1 MASPEKQPKKTKEK
15 RVWAGENAKGKAD
28 GLDFS
33 EGKPPEV
40 EDVERVDIS
49 APSRVD
55 EDEDEVYSSDE
66 DEEDRR
72 TGPERVGRPNGA
84 RKKSWLGGVMSN
96 ALVRGVIGKAAL
108 EREDIE
114 PILEKLK
121 INFMNKNVAEDIAE
135 RLCESV
141 AGSLRGRKPRP
152 SRASPRWC
160 GWRWRRRSREFSP
173 RNDPSTSS
181 AMSAPRAR
189 LDDRTSSPSWASTG
203 LGNRPTCPR
212 WRTGSCSTTSR

>member
-1 MASPEKQPKKTKEK
+1 
-15 RVWAGENAKGKAD
+15 
-28 GLDFS
+28 
-33 EGKPPEV
+33 
-40 EDVERVDIS
+40 
-49 APSRVD
+49 
-55 EDEDEVYSSDE
+55 
-66 DEEDRR
+66 
-72 TGPERVGRPNGA
+72 
-84 RKKSWLGGVMSN
+84 MSN

-141 AGSLRGRKPRP
+141 AGSP
-152 SRASPRWC
+152 RASFA
-160 GWRWRRRSREFSP
+160 SFS
-173 RNDPSTSS
+173 SLS
-181 AMSAPRAR
+181 AMVRSAMEEALTRILTPKRSIDILRDVRAARAR

-212 WRTGSCSTTSR
+212 WRTGSCSTAPR